1 VVAAVLAALALA
13 GGWVPASQTASRGNV
28 TVRVSYEQQAVDPA
42 GDVKVYRRLRIRV
55 TRGTTVV
62 LDRQVC
68 AQVCGPAPGGTIA
81 FRNVWG
87 TREPEVVVSLYTGGA
102 HCCFQ
107 SELVLLHGS
116 RPAAAIFHDWG
127 DLGYR
132 GQWRHGRYWF
142 VTGDDRFAYAF
153 TSFAA
158 SAFPMQVWSIDGAG
172 RLVDVTRKRPDLVA
186 ANARRLWKAYVADRS
201 HDDIRGVIGPWC
213 ADEYLLGLRAA
224 CDAALAVALRRGYLK
239 TDDLGPGGTAYIA
252 ALHRDLVRW
261 GYTRA

>member
-1 VVAAVLAALALA
+1 VLVALFAALAFA
-13 GGWVPASQTASRGNV
+13 GGWVPASQSASHGDV
-28 TVRVSYEQQAVDPA
+28 SVRVSYDQQSVDPA
-42 GDVKVYRRLRIRV
+42 GDVKIYRRLRVRV

-68 AQVCGPAPGGTIA
+68 AQVCGPAPGGAIA

-87 TREPEVVVSLYTGGA
+87 TREPEVIVSLYTGGA
-102 HCCFQ
+102 HCCFEN
-107 SELVLLHGS
+107 ELVLLRGKS
-116 RPAAAIFHDWG
+116 PATAIFHDWG

-132 GQWRHGRYWF
+132 GQWLHGRFWF

-172 RLVDVTRKRPDLVA
+172 RLVDVTRRRPDLVA
-186 ANARRLWKAYVADRS
+186 ANAKRLWKTYLADRKRN
-201 HDDIRGVIGPWC
+201 DIRGVIGPWC
-213 ADEYLLGLRAA
+213 ADEYLLGKGPL
-224 CDAALAVALRRGYLK
+224 CEVDLDAALSSGYLRA
-239 TDDLGPGGTAYIA
+239 DGIGPAGRAYIA
-252 ALHRDLVRW
+252 ALHGDLARW

>member
-1 VVAAVLAALALA
+1 MVAALFAALALA
-13 GGWVPASQTASRGNV
+13 GGWVPASQSARHDDVS
-28 TVRVSYEQQAVDPA
+28 VRVSYDQQSVDPA
-42 GDVKVYRRLRIRV
+42 GDFKIYRHLRVRV
-55 TRGTTVV
+55 TRGTAVV

-68 AQVCGPAPGGTIA
+68 AEVCGPATGGAIA
-81 FRNVWG
+81 FRNLWG
-87 TREPEVVVSLYTGGA
+87 TREREIVVSLYTGGA

-116 RPAAAIFHDWG
+116 RPATAIFHDWG

-132 GQWRHGRYWF
+132 GQWLRGRYWF

-172 RLVDVTRKRPDLVA
+172 RLVDVTRHRPDLVA
-186 ANARRLWKAYVADRS
+186 ANAQRLWKAYLADRK

-213 ADEYLLGLRAA
+213 ADEYLLGKRAA
-224 CDAALAVALRRGYLK
+224 CDAALADALRRGYLK
-239 TDDLGPGGTAYIA
+239 SDDLGPGGTTYIA
-252 ALHRDLVRW
+252 ELRHDLAAW
-261 GYTRA
+261 GYRRA